1 MSSPAPQT
9 HTPPGA
15 PPPSPPYEIKIVSH
29 SNLFYW
35 WPVWAVGFIVGFLT
49 IMGSHRMAVV
59 PKETKAYRNALVE
72 VKEGDRTVTYRDRD
86 VLVTPK
92 AGDLPPVGK
101 LNEPADDPH
110 FHIATEKSYGVLFVI
125 VLLLVIVITNVP
137 MRGLWSVVAIVTIVA
152 LAIIFSL
159 AEYNGRSWWDHILEW
174 LGRLHIYI
182 NAAGYLMFSFALLV
196 VWLVTFFFFD
206 PQIYMVFNPKQLRVR
221 QEIGGGEAAYDT
233 TGMVIQKQRNDLFRH
248 WVLGLG
254 SGDLI
259 VNTSGS
265 TAHHFDMPNVLF
277 VGYKLRQIED
287 MLREVQVT
295 SG

>member
-9 HTPPGA
+9 HTPPA
-15 PPPSPPYEIKIVSH
+15 PPPPPPYEIKIVSH

-35 WPVWAVGFIVGFLT
+35 WPVWAIGFIVAILT
-49 IMGSHRMAVV
+49 TLGSHRLAVV
-59 PKETKAYRNALVE
+59 PKDTRAFRHAQVT
-72 VKEGDRTVTYRDRD
+72 VKEGDKSVTYSDND
-86 VLVTPK
+86 ALVTPRS
-92 AGDLPPVGK
+92 GDLPPFGK
-101 LNEPADDPH
+101 PDQPADDPH
-110 FHIATEKSYGVLFVI
+110 FHIATEKSYGVLFMI

-174 LGRLHIYI
+174 MGRLHIYM
-182 NAAGYLMFSFALLV
+182 NAAGYWVFSLALFAI
-196 VWLVTFFFFD
+196 WLVTFVFFD
-206 PQIYMVFNPKQLRVR
+206 PQVYMVFNPKQLRVR